1 MRIAKMH
8 NNVSWDDYRYFLK
21 VARLGTLTAASQSLK
36 VNHSTVLRRVNAL
49 EKKLEARLFERFKS
63 GYVLTESGRDMFN
76 HIQHL
81 EDEILAVERKIKGKD
96 IRYEGK
102 IKISTTD
109 TLGHFW
115 LPPFVKQFKTRYPG
129 ILLDIDIRTG
139 FTDLARRQADI
150 LICAYNDHPDYMIGK
165 KLAPIAVELYASTAY
180 INAWGRPESIK
191 DLTSHRILV
200 LNEALEGV
208 EFNEWLKRLVPA
220 SAIAVSSN
228 MLTGLYSYARQG
240 LGIAPLPIYVGN
252 QDPSLVSVMKIPRR
266 FYHDTWMLTHP
277 DLKNTQRIKAFMGF
291 MYDQAKKAKG
301 I

>member
-1 MRIAKMH
+1 
-8 NNVSWDDYRYFLK
+8 
-21 VARLGTLTAASQSLK
+21 
-36 VNHSTVLRRVNAL
+36 
-49 EKKLEARLFERFKS
+49 
-63 GYVLTESGRDMFN
+63 MFN

>member
-21 VARLGTLTAASQSLK
+21 VARLGTLTAAGESLK
-36 VNHSTVLRRVNAL
+36 VNHSTVLRRINAL

-63 GYVLTESGRDMFN
+63 GYVLTESGRDMFD

-81 EDEILAVERKIKGKD
+81 EDEILSVERKIKGKD

-102 IKISTTD
+102 IKISITD

-115 LPPFVKQFKTRYPG
+115 LPPFIKKFKIQYPG

-139 FTDLARRQADI
+139 FTDLTRRQADI

-165 KLAPIAVELYASTAY
+165 KLAPIAVELYASREY
-180 INAWGRPESIK
+180 INTFGRPESIQ
-191 DLTSHRILV
+191 DLAAHRILI
-200 LNEALEGV
+200 LNEALDGV

-220 SAIAVSSN
+220 AAIAMSCN

-252 QDPSLVSVMKIPRR
+252 QDSSLVSVMKIPRQ
-266 FYHDTWMLTHP
+266 FHHDTWMLIHP
-277 DLKNTQRIKAFMGF
+277 DLRNTQRIKAFMGF
-291 MYDQAKKAKG
+291 MYAQTKEGKG